1 MNIDEIHNRINQWKK
16 QIETDVKLHYPELLE
31 MIKKLET
38 EETLISIPQINQLKG
53 TIFALLAKD
62 RKNHDKEDQLFKTW
76 LQLSI
81 QLDHH
86 NPLAT
91 ELKITSLLKE
101 KVHFLDGLNFPSI
114 RETDNRPAK
123 RTVAETYIK
132 MCENYLSKIT
142 DTWDEIEE
150 GLDFTIQNSA
160 QQHIQE
166 SYGRML
172 KILKETKEILDQLH
186 SASREY
192 LDSLT
197 GVFYTAEHYE
207 KMKKQVEMLTELKNQ
222 WIDIFAFEGDEKKL
236 PKSDPLQELNDM
248 VGLKGVKQRVNE
260 FYHYLQY
267 QKRREEFGFTTMN
280 DQSLNM
286 VITGNPGTGKTTLAR
301 LFAKVYHQLGILERE
316 EVIEM
321 DRSQLVGSF
330 VGQTEENILAAV
342 EKSLGGVLFIDEA
355 YSLKREGATG
365 NDYGQNAIDT
375 LVSLMTN
382 KKYAGKFAV
391 ILAGYPE
398 EMRRFLQANPGL
410 RSRFP
415 QSNHFHLSDYSVEE
429 LLAISEMVA
438 SRYDYYLSPSAIREL
453 GYRIEQ
459 SMVDESFGNA
469 RAVEDLVLEAILK
482 KGASVSK
489 SVDSIITD
497 YTLLEAEDF
506 ALDSKDEE
514 ESTLDKFEKMIGLTT
529 VKEEINSLISFVKLQ
544 QYRRENGLP
553 TIPLQLHS
561 VFTGNPGTGKTTVAT
576 YFSRLLK
583 ECGLLKRGHLIV
595 TSRADFVAGYVGQTA
610 IKTKKKIRDALGG
623 VLFIDEAY
631 SLLSQQSGD
640 FSKEVIDTLVDEM
653 TKHHENLVVILAGY
667 PKEMDKL
674 LESNPGLRSRFKK
687 FIHFQDYTVEELL
700 EIMKSY
706 LEQFNYRIEKD
717 AIEYIKQF
725 LDEHNWNGNGRL
737 AANIM
742 DESIQQ
748 QSLRLMNSNELLT
761 KENASELVK
770 EDVLAALW
778 KMEKGEKKNV
788 DIKKRD

>member
-1 MNIDEIHNRINQWKK
+1 MMKIDELHKKVTLWRKRIENNEQ
-16 QIETDVKLHYPELLE
+16 LHYPEIFE
-31 MIKKLET
+31 MLKFLQFEKLPFSQI
-38 EETLISIPQINQLKG
+38 EEDQLRSML
-53 TIFALLAKD
+53 FAMLAID
-62 RKNHDKEDQLFKTW
+62 RKKNNKEDQLFKTW
-76 LQLSI
+76 LKMSL
-81 QLDHH
+81 QLDPK
-86 NPLAT
+86 NPLAK
-91 ELKITSLLKE
+91 ELKITNLLVE
-101 KVHFLDGLNFPSI
+101 KIHFFDDLQFPSI

-132 MCENYLSKIT
+132 VCVTFLSNIN
-142 DTWDEIEE
+142 DVWDELEE
-150 GLDFTIQNSA
+150 GLDFTIRNSS
-160 QQHIQE
+160 QQSIQE
-166 SYGRML
+166 SYGEML
-172 KILKETKEILDQLH
+172 KLLQEAKVALEQLLI
-186 SASREY
+186 ASREY

-207 KMKKQVEMLTELKNQ
+207 KMKEQVELLMVIKRQ
-222 WIDIFAFEGDEKKL
+222 WSDIFVIEGDEKQFT
-236 PKSDPLQELNDM
+236 KSDPLQELKQM
-248 VGLKGVKQRVNE
+248 VGLKEVKESVNE
-260 FYHYLQY
+260 YYHYLQY
-267 QKRREEFGFTTMN
+267 QKKRSELGFTTIN

-355 YSLKREGATG
+355 YSLKREGGTG

-415 QSNHFHLSDYSVEE
+415 QSNHFHLPDYSVEE
-429 LLAISEMVA
+429 LLEISELIA
-438 SRYDYYLSPSAIREL
+438 SRYDYYLSPSAKREL

-459 SMVDESFGNA
+459 SMVDETFGNA
-469 RAVEDLVLEAILK
+469 RAVKDLVMEAILK

-489 SVDSIITD
+489 SENTAITD
-497 YTLLEAEDF
+497 YALLEAEDF
-506 ALDSKDEE
+506 VVNSKDKD
-514 ESTLDKFEKMIGLTT
+514 ESTLDKLEEMIGLNN
-529 VKEEINSLISFVKLQ
+529 VKEEIRSLISFVKLQ
-544 QYRRENGLP
+544 QFRRDNGLP

-576 YFSRLLK
+576 HYSKLLK

-631 SLLSQQSGD
+631 SLLSQQTGD

-653 TKHHENLVVILAGY
+653 TKHHENLVVVLAGY
-667 PKEMDKL
+667 PHEMNKL

-687 FIHFQDYTVEELL
+687 FIHFQDYSIEELL

-706 LEQFNYRIEKD
+706 LEQFDYRIEND
-717 AIEYIKQF
+717 ALEFVQEF
-725 LDEHNWNGNGRL
+725 LHQHKWSGNGRL

-748 QSLRLMNSNELLT
+748 QSLRLMSSSENLT
-761 KENASELVK
+761 KEKASFLIK
-770 EDVLAALW
+770 EDVQAALR
-778 KMEKGEKKNV
+778 KMEKGEWKNV
-788 DIKKRD
+788 NI